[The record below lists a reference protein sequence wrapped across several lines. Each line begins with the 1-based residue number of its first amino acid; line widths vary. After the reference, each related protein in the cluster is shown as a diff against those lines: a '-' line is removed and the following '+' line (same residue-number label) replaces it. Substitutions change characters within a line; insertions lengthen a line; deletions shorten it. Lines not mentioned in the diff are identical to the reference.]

1 MFPSIGQW
9 NKTALAQPR
18 ALPLSVFGI
27 QLTPVV
33 GGFTCGVAGFLAAAY
48 GFTNLI
54 QPLLDQTVQLERE
67 IQSAQESLLQQ
78 STGLQKFDE
87 AKGRLAAAE
96 RRKASAFKL
105 FTDTK
110 SLSTLL
116 MDVNQIV
123 ENAGAATVTSYVP
136 GSREPYGKGLFH
148 QDFTITIEG
157 NFAETIAVFRNLER
171 MQPILLVEG
180 VKLEMQPDQSGKPR
194 TTFPRLNTSF
204 ILKVISPPT
213 MGEVRQL
220 QPSPSLSPDQRLSPT
235 PSPMIEG
242 ES

>member
-1 MFPSIGQW
+1 MFSSIGQW

-33 GGFTCGVAGFLAAAY
+33 GGFTCAVAGFLAAAY

-78 STGLQKFDE
+78 STGLKIYE
-87 AKGRLAAAE
+87 ALGRLAAAE

-123 ENAGAATVTSYVP
+123 ENAGAATVISYVP

-180 VKLEMQPDQSGKPR
+180 VKLEVQPDQSGKPR

-204 ILKVISPPT
+204 ILKAISPPT
-213 MGEVRQL
+213 SGEVRQL
-220 QPSPSLSPDQRLSPT
+220 QPSPSLSPDQRLSP
-235 PSPMIEG
+235 M
-242 ES
+242 